1 MQANAVVSG
10 AGHQGDRRPG
20 AWLLSHDSPCLRART
35 KQWLLELPA
44 DDPSVEADRREYRR
58 DPVLARLLAA
68 QAPDGSWNG
77 PALYCPK
84 HRSTF
89 WTLAV
94 LAEMGVGRGL
104 ALPAEARALR
114 DGAPNVMAC
123 RTGLFRG

>member
-1 MQANAVVSG
+1 MQ
-10 AGHQGDRRPG
+10 
-20 AWLLSHDSPCLRART
+20 
-35 KQWLLELPA
+35 
-44 DDPSVEADRREYRR
+44 ADRREYRR

-94 LAEMGVGRGL
+94 LAEMGAGRWL
-104 ALPAEARALR
+104 DEVERAAEFALQFQAANGNPGIGEISRLR
-114 DGAPNVMAC
+114 VVIGGRFGV
-123 RTGLFRG
+123 RTRKQDL